1 MRILPGLLLGF
12 TLGASSLHAQK
23 GDRSDAPEKQ
33 VSRVPAEKIPP
44 APVLSADEALK
55 TFKLQPGFRIEIVAS
70 EDLVHDP
77 VHSVFDPEGRLWVV
91 EMSGY
96 MHDFTGTGEEKP
108 VGKIVVLQDTNNDG
122 RMDKRTEFVDGLVMP
137 HTVSVVRDGVLVGE
151 PPDLWFCRDTN
162 ADLKCDEKTLV
173 AKDYGNRS
181 NPEHTANGLYWA
193 RDNWIYSAGWT
204 FRLRSLA
211 DGSFKRDMTIPR
223 GQYGISQDD
232 DGRLVYNSNSD
243 QFRIDLVPARYLQRN
258 PNFRNPMGVNV
269 DPIRNQATYP
279 IRVNPGV
286 NRGYREGTLR
296 ADGTLATFTAAC
308 SPLIYRGDQFPKEF
322 YGNAFVCEP
331 SANLVKRNI
340 LWEEN
345 GALLGR
351 QAYKDSEFLA
361 STDERFRPVHL
372 SDGPD
377 GALYVTDLYRGVI
390 QHHTY
395 LTSYL
400 REQSASRGLDK
411 PIGLGRIYRIVHEGK
426 KLERPVAFAR
436 AEPAKLVELLSNAN
450 GWIRDNAQR
459 LLVERNDSSVV
470 PVLKEM
476 VIGENV
482 QAATHALWTLEGMGR
497 IDLGTTLK
505 ALGHSSPKIR
515 VIGVRGAEP
524 LLTDEDGPEIL
535 GRLTTMAQTEPSSE
549 VQLQLAFTLA
559 ETINTERVLASVA
572 GNFSTNIYVRH
583 AVLSGLGGR
592 ETKFLELLL
601 FDAAWGENKPGRAN
615 IFHALAQ
622 CVFVSRRA
630 EDVNRLFE
638 LMLTAN
644 AWQRGAL
651 LDGAISTAPSKKNS
665 APRLIRFSAEPSAWK
680 KINAL
685 KEKETVEKLK
695 QVSKF
700 ITWPGRPGY
709 VPPPKVKPLSPEE
722 QQRFETGKQ
731 LYAGTCA
738 GCHQLSGLGM
748 EGLAPPLADSEWVL
762 GSDQRLAQIVL
773 LGVRGPITVKGR
785 SYALEMPGLRASFDD
800 DQIAS
805 VLTYI
810 RREWEHTANAVQP
823 AMVKKLRAKHAKRNE
838 ALSEAELLKIP

>member
-1 MRILPGLLLGF
+1 MRILSRLLLCVA
-12 TLGASSLHAQK
+12 LGASSLHAQK

-33 VSRVPAEKIPP
+33 ISRVPTEKIPP
-44 APVLSADEALK
+44 APVMSPEDALK
-55 TFKLQPGFRIEIVAS
+55 TFKLQPGFRIELVAGD
-70 EDLVHDP
+70 DLVHDP
-77 VHSVFDPEGRLWVV
+77 VHSVFDPDGRLWVV

-96 MHDFTGTGEEKP
+96 MHDFVGTGETQP
-108 VGKIVVLQDTNNDG
+108 VGKVVVLQDTNNDG

-137 HTVSVVRDGVLVGE
+137 HSVSVVRDGVLVGE
-151 PPDLWFCRDTN
+151 PPNLWFCRDTN

-204 FRLRSLA
+204 YRLRSMA
-211 DGSFKRDMTIPR
+211 DGSFKRDITIPR

-258 PNFRNPMGVNV
+258 PNFRSPMGVNV
-269 DPIRNQATYP
+269 DPIRNQATFP

-345 GALLGR
+345 GTLLGR
-351 QAYKDSEFLA
+351 QAYTNAEFLA

-377 GALYVTDLYRGVI
+377 GALYITDFYRGVI

-400 REQSASRGLDK
+400 REQSASRKLQQ
-411 PIGLGRIYRIVHEGK
+411 PVGLGRIYRIVHEGK
-426 KLERPVAFAR
+426 KAERMTFCAC
-436 AEPAKLVELLSNAN
+436 AETPSLVGLLSNPN

-459 LLVERNDSSVV
+459 LLVERNDSSAI
-470 PVLKEM
+470 PALKELAS
-476 VIGENV
+476 GDNV
-482 QAATHALWTLEGMGR
+482 QAASHALWTLEGMGR
-497 IDLGTTLK
+497 VDLGVTMK
-505 ALGHSSPKIR
+505 ALAHASPKIR
-515 VIGVRGAEP
+515 VAAVRLAEP
-524 LLTDEDGPEIL
+524 GLKDEDGIEIL
-535 GRLTTMAQTEPSSE
+535 DRLSTMTRTEASAE
-549 VQLQLAFTLA
+549 VQLQLAFTIA
-559 ETINTERVLASVA
+559 ETLNTERILAGIA
-572 GNFSTNIYVRH
+572 ANFATNIYIRH
-583 AVLSGLGGR
+583 AILSGLGGR
-592 ETKFLELLL
+592 ETRFLEMLLA
-601 FDAAWGENKPGRAN
+601 DAAWRDNKPGRAN
-615 IFHALAQ
+615 IFHALGQ
-622 CVFVSRRA
+622 CVLVSRRA
-630 EDVNRLFE
+630 DDVNRLFE

-644 AWQRGAL
+644 AWQRTAL
-651 LDGAISTAPSKKNS
+651 LDGAISTAPKKG
-665 APRLIRFSAEPSAWK
+665 APKLVRFAAEPATWK

-685 KEKETVEKLK
+685 KEKETAEKLK
-695 QVSKF
+695 QVSKLV
-700 ITWPGRPGY
+700 TWPGKPGY
-709 VPPPKVKPLSPEE
+709 VPPPKVKPLAPEE

-731 LYAGTCA
+731 LYAASCA

-762 GSDQRLAQIVL
+762 GSDQRLTQIVL

-785 SYALEMPGLRASFDD
+785 TYSLEMPGLRASFDD
-800 DQIAS
+800 EQITS

-810 RREWEHTANAVQP
+810 RREWDHTANAVAP
-823 AMVKKLRAKHAKRNE
+823 ATVKKLRAKVTKRNE
-838 ALSEAELLKIP
+838 AWSEGELLKMP